1 MLLRS
6 LLIMYSALPT
16 SLELKGISV
25 SSANINSATP
35 ELWHASDN
43 VVYMDIKDPGPILEG
58 LQTGDVK
65 AQKSGLYIQQIEIC
79 L

>member
-25 SSANINSATP
+25 SSANSATP

-65 AQKSGLYIQQIEIC
+65 AQKSSLYIQQIEIC

>member
-25 SSANINSATP
+25 SSANSATP

-43 VVYMDIKDPGPILEG
+43 VVYMDPGPILEG

-65 AQKSGLYIQQIEIC
+65 AEKSGLYIQQIEIC